1 MKNPFLNRKK
11 KHGIQQES
19 VASTIGSRR
28 PFANAEAY
36 KRLRTNVLFSFSDDR
51 KSHVIG
57 VTSAMANEGKSTTA
71 INLAYDMMKAGKRV
85 LLIDADMR
93 LSCIAMN
100 LEIHRSPGLSNILA
114 GNDNGENIVQR
125 SPVQDHLPVIS
136 CGDIPP
142 NPTELLSSN
151 RMNIMLEIWK
161 EQYEYIIID
170 LPPVTEVADALIVS
184 KLTDG
189 IIVVVRQDYTDQRLL
204 ADIIQQLR
212 HSESNIIGFV
222 MTCAPNETK
231 YYKYKY
237 RKYHARK
244 YGYGCYSA
252 YEQAAQEG
260 EKQDDVSV

>member
-1 MKNPFLNRKK
+1 
-11 KHGIQQES
+11 
-19 VASTIGSRR
+19 
-28 PFANAEAY
+28 
-36 KRLRTNVLFSFSDDR
+36 
-51 KSHVIG
+51 
-57 VTSAMANEGKSTTA
+57 
-71 INLAYDMMKAGKRV
+71 
-85 LLIDADMR
+85 
-93 LSCIAMN
+93 
-100 LEIHRSPGLSNILA
+100 
-114 GNDNGENIVQR
+114 
-125 SPVQDHLPVIS
+125 
-136 CGDIPP
+136 
-142 NPTELLSSN
+142 
-151 RMNIMLEIWK
+151 MLETWK

-184 KLTDG
+184 RLTDG

-231 YYKYKY
+231 YCKYKY

-260 EKQDDVSV
+260 EKQDNVSV